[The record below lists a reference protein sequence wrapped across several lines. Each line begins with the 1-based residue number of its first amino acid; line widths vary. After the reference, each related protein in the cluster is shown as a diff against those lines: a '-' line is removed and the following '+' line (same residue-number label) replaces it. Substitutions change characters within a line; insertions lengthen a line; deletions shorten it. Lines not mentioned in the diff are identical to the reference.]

1 MSSLLLRPVA
11 TQVFVQACMSGVRMA
26 APLLALRLGY
36 SPAAVGLLL
45 ALFALSQVFLAIP
58 AGRYTDR
65 VGLRAPVRWAVATAV
80 GGAALALAWPVFP
93 VLCAAALLTGGA
105 NGVVSIALQRHVG
118 RAARDAADLRRVFSW
133 LAMGPA
139 LANFLGPLAA
149 GLLIDAGGFR
159 AAFAVLAL
167 MPLAGWW
174 CVRGVREDLPAPA
187 DPALAV
193 ARPPASAAM
202 GWAGPDTS
210 LGLLRNTHFRRL
222 LLVNVCL
229 SACWDVHTF
238 VVPLLGHERHISA
251 SVIGMILGAFA
262 VAATAIRLLIP
273 LIADRLHERTVIAGA
288 IGATALLFA
297 AYPLMR
303 DPVGMG
309 FCSVLLG
316 LVLGSVQPMVM
327 SLLHQITPHDRHG
340 QALGLRLMIMNAS
353 SVAMPVLFGA
363 LGAVVGV
370 AGVFWV
376 VGAAVGSAWRMA
388 TRLQSG
394 GEAAAHLSPPP

>member
-1 MSSLLLRPVA
+1 VTDLLRPVA
-11 TQVFVQACMSGVRMA
+11 TQVFVQACMAGVRMA
-26 APLLALRLGY
+26 APLLALRQGY
-36 SPAAVGLLL
+36 TPAAVGLLL
-45 ALFALSQVFLAIP
+45 ALFALSQVFLALP
-58 AGRYTDR
+58 VGRLTDR
-65 VGLRAPVRWAVATAV
+65 VGLRGPVQWAVAAAV
-80 GGAALALAWPVFP
+80 LGAGLALAWPEFP

-118 RAARDAADLRRVFSW
+118 RVARGAADLRRVFSW

-139 LANFLGPLAA
+139 IANFLGPLAA
-149 GLLIDAGGFR
+149 GLLIDAVGFR
-159 AAFAVLAL
+159 VAFGALAL

-174 CVRGVREDLPAPA
+174 CVRGVEEDLPAPVG
-187 DPALAV
+187 AV
-193 ARPPASAAM
+193 AASPPGGVARS
-202 GWAGPDTS
+202 GWNGPGSS
-210 LGLLRNTHFRRL
+210 LELLRGTHFRRL

-229 SACWDVHTF
+229 SASWDVHTF
-238 VVPLLGHERHISA
+238 VVPLLGHERGISA

-273 LIADRLHERTVIAGA
+273 LVSDRLHERTVIAGA
-288 IGATALLFA
+288 IGATALLFG

-303 DPVGMG
+303 DPVAMG

-340 QALGLRLMIMNAS
+340 QALGLRLMILNAS
-353 SVAMPVLFGA
+353 SVAMPVLFGG

-376 VGAAVGSAWRMA
+376 VGAGVGSAWRLAM
-388 TRLQSG
+388 RLQAG
-394 GEAAAHLSPPP
+394 GEPAGAGLPPP